1 MSQDTSLQ
9 NELETQVTR
18 EESRIVIDT
27 YTANTLHSM
36 GSQSNPQLKLKIKNL
51 AKREYVMNDVDITLE
66 QNAFSN
72 GDDLYDFLY
81 DFNYFRTNPN
91 ITYEDISN
99 EDEEKKIGGFL
110 WDIKYNAGVGDKKA
124 KNITQ

>member
-1 MSQDTSLQ
+1 
-9 NELETQVTR
+9 
-18 EESRIVIDT
+18 
-27 YTANTLHSM
+27 
-36 GSQSNPQLKLKIKNL
+36 
-51 AKREYVMNDVDITLE
+51 MNDVDITLE

-81 DFNYFRTNPN
+81 DFDYFRTNPN